1 MNEKIIKMKDEAK
14 IKKDYNHTLSEKIKN
29 QNEQINSLQNKCNLI
44 NQNIEY
50 YKKKQIHSIKKQNEA
65 DENNN
70 NSIENLDINEIKNIY
85 EDKIEI
91 IYKKQEKIKSK
102 IKEQNTKIKE
112 ITNYN
117 DKLSIQIEQ
126 LMAKIKDN
134 MNKIMTFENELKRK
148 EILLYDSINKKK
160 NTIPDRQPFHIGPI
174 NFKQKEKNK
183 KIFDYQKYLK
193 EFEKNK
199 NRIKL
204 YSSVDMNRKPQT
216 LKEIEKLKND
226 IQLAIKKND
235 LDDKINKIIL
245 SLKNKKN
252 NDNKNINKEEDDV
265 LNNLFKRNEEIN
277 GSNRYDFY
285 VTEGANLPVPL
296 KQENINNHLNSNC

>member
-1 MNEKIIKMKDEAK
+1 
-14 IKKDYNHTLSEKIKN
+14 
-29 QNEQINSLQNKCNLI
+29 
-44 NQNIEY
+44 
-50 YKKKQIHSIKKQNEA
+50 
-65 DENNN
+65 
-70 NSIENLDINEIKNIY
+70 
-85 EDKIEI
+85 
-91 IYKKQEKIKSK
+91 
-102 IKEQNTKIKE
+102 
-112 ITNYN
+112 
-117 DKLSIQIEQ
+117 
-126 LMAKIKDN
+126 MAKIKDN

-235 LDDKINKIIL
+235 LDEKINKIIL

-252 NDNKNINKEEDDV
+252 NDNKNIN
-265 LNNLFKRNEEIN
+265 I
-277 GSNRYDFY
+277 
-285 VTEGANLPVPL
+285 
-296 KQENINNHLNSNC
+296 